1 MAALPCSSLSLFLF
15 VAGVVGQIL
24 SGRAPPGQFVAAL
37 VLRMAGVA
45 AQPLE
50 GDLVGLEQGHEP
62 HPEVHVLDGLL
73 VALDPGMPDPAGKPA
88 LLDGVAQVLRVGVE
102 GDLAGLR
109 QEVQSVDGRQDLHA
123 VVGGVGEAAADLLA
137 GLGALQCKDGGPPA
151 GAGIAEAGAVCVD
164 DDVFQA
170 CSLWKKALAGR
181 WGRMSIPQSWMGRQR

>member
-1 MAALPCSSLSLFLF
+1 MGLPGRDSSALPPPGLFLF
-15 VAGVVGQIL
+15 VAGILRQIL
-24 SGRAPPGQFVAAL
+24 PGRAAPGQLVAAL

-88 LLDGVAQVLRVGVE
+88 LLDGVAQVLRVGME
-102 GDLAGLR
+102 SDLAGLR

-123 VVGGVGEAAADLLA
+123 VVGGVGEAAVDLLA
-137 GLGALQCKDGGPPA
+137 GLGALQGEDGGPPA

-170 CSLWKKALAGR
+170 RSLGNGALAGG
-181 WGRMSIPQSWMGRQR
+181 WGKSSIP